1 MRQAL
6 ASSLAPKRGRIPLAN
21 HCRANSALPPHPQS
35 YDELHIHPKTAAGV
49 VGERQRAM
57 QTDVCV
63 CYVGVLQVWTYTEA
77 YWSVKFAFSK
87 WYHNFCCVCK
97 HMECEICVTDSS
109 MCLSFSF
116 RLQWLRGHHKSR
128 SDGNARRKFC
138 RFHFSSHTPLHAHWL
153 SLSCADSCVK
163 SLSCSCFFQHARIYL
178 FVEKEGTP
186 SVSQDGGRRWEY
198 EMHSMYYNSG
208 HYLQWWK
215 PTDSK
220 EFL

>member
-1 MRQAL
+1 
-6 ASSLAPKRGRIPLAN
+6 
-21 HCRANSALPPHPQS
+21 
-35 YDELHIHPKTAAGV
+35 
-49 VGERQRAM
+49 
-57 QTDVCV
+57 
-63 CYVGVLQVWTYTEA
+63 
-77 YWSVKFAFSK
+77 
-87 WYHNFCCVCK
+87 
-97 HMECEICVTDSS
+97 MECEICVTDSS

-138 RFHFSSHTPLHAHWL
+138 RFLFSSHTPLHAHWL
-153 SLSCADSCVK
+153 SPSCEDSCVK
-163 SLSCSCFFQHARIYL
+163 SLSCSCFCQHASIYL

-186 SVSQDGGRRWEY
+186 SVSQDGGRWGY

-220 EFL
+220 EFLQSRRREWRIMNRELIFHFLKHRGQHSKTSPRRNTCSNRIIVRLVRAS